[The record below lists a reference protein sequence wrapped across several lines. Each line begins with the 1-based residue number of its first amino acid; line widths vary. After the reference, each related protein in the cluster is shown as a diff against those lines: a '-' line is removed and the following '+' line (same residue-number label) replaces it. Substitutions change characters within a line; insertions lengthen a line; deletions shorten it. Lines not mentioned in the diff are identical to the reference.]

1 MNNTQFLLKGL
12 SSGELQQLAFELLP
26 RISKKYKG
34 IIHSGAVEG
43 TFKTRKGTPDQWRE
57 KPDGGFIYIQVT
69 TDSTKRKVL
78 TDLEKSI
85 KSLGKIKKMAQ
96 SEHVAFINFEPFPEE
111 IEKCKK
117 LCQQK
122 GIGFDLFNNSRI
134 AKYLDE
140 PQNHDLRF
148 KYLNIPPDISIF
160 MTIDRFKE
168 RLERQSRKLPFST
181 AFVGREKEIQDIISL
196 IQAGTRVIVIHGNPG
211 VGKTRFCLELSK
223 EIKKLENFQE
233 YEIRFVRD
241 INESLLS
248 AIRSELDPRQKYI
261 IVADDANRLGHLEG
275 LSEILLD
282 PYWAEGSLLIISTRS
297 YHIKQVLKKLRN
309 RFEDVRRLEIKRLS
323 NADIDKILQNPPF
336 SLQNREFRKKAVSM
350 AEGNPRMAAIIA
362 EVLKAKGFI
371 ANISFYERFK
381 EYFEGVF
388 SELQFYL
395 EKDKK
400 DKALL
405 AIIAALRIINPSN
418 ERIVK
423 KIISLI
429 DFKNEWEFRESISR
443 LSEYE
448 ILERWPS
455 GKIVKIFDDSV
466 SEYIV
471 FRYFFDDKTKFLDF
485 KKFIIE
491 PFGEE
496 FANHIF
502 ENLVTLTLNGYKSE
516 ELKRILNQL
525 LKQSYDVLLGLSEE
539 KERIKYLGWMEKFV
553 YCVPE
558 ESFKIIYEYTK
569 KKNLQNIPINE
580 ANLIIKIAQHALYIK
595 GQNLLLPVTRLLR
608 EYALAQGKRSESL
621 RKNACDALIKIFRY
635 LPPIPKD
642 DKHVYWIYT
651 PQEILVNEVEKWIFN
666 NPNEIEIQLIVNLLS
681 QLCRHYFEI
690 HETDYIDRNK
700 FIMSVGLL
708 HLSDKLKN
716 IRKKVFSLLTH
727 LYLMPSIS
735 QKLKIKIIDAF
746 DSALFPWIPFGVT
759 PSKELMEFDA
769 KILLSC
775 FEKLCAKETQFL
787 LLDKLWKRLKRVEG
801 ILSDSRATVLR
812 KSLETAELQK
822 FQKFIETY
830 WEEKQDLEWE
840 AKEKEKERFA
850 IELVSRVDQV
860 NLKDFIA
867 DLSRIQRHA
876 SLENSHLLMMGQVF
890 YHLGRLK
897 PIVGE
902 LAIKEISRAKH
913 PLFPYLH
920 NLLMG
925 ISSTDV
931 EQKRKIA
938 REWLITGEIEKLRVI
953 AASYAWKTH
962 PYPAKEDIKIINA
975 LLSFQDEIIDEH
987 LVNALQNFQDINA
1000 DWVAKQLLVIAKR
1013 ATPRIYSNLLI
1024 WIKPSGKPSDFH
1036 YQIYKTHPEI
1046 FKEIIFASVRFPKL
1060 SEAKLSHLINC
1071 LKYLSIQNLD
1081 VLLEYFLR
1089 QLNWYLKCQKER
1101 NYGYEVFPLYS
1112 FKLNFVRQHEQY
1124 REFLIKL
1131 LKICQKGS
1139 TYFYPC
1145 LDLLKSILEYEDSDD
1160 KGLKKL
1166 DNITFEVF
1174 LEWIN
1179 GSEVQLKTII
1189 SILREIHP
1197 WQSWFE
1203 LVRHIV
1209 KRTSDS
1215 DVWESLYS
1223 AFYFGDYKHRL
1234 KMIRQQRREND
1245 SFEMHQFL
1253 NGAEKK
1259 LQEMIER
1266 EKERESEETELKRI
1280 YVN

>member
-26 RISKKYKG
+26 RISKKYRR

-43 TFKTRKGTPDQWRE
+43 TFKTRKGTPDQWCE
-57 KPDGGFIYIQVT
+57 KPDGGFIYIEVT
-69 TDSTKRKVL
+69 TDSTRGKVL
-78 TDLEKSI
+78 SDLKKSI
-85 KSLGKIKKMAQ
+85 ESLEKIKKMAQ
-96 SEHVAFINFEPFPEE
+96 SEYVAFINFEPSPEE
-111 IEKCKK
+111 IHECKR

-168 RLERQSRKLPFST
+168 RLERQSRNLPFST

-196 IQAGTRVIVIHGNPG
+196 IQAGTRVIVIYGNPG

-241 INESLLS
+241 TDESLLS
-248 AIRSELDPRQKYI
+248 AIHSELDPRQKYI
-261 IVADDANRLGHLEG
+261 IVADDANRLGHLDD
-275 LSEILLD
+275 LSEILLH
-282 PYWAEGSLLIISTRS
+282 PHWAEGSLLIISTRS
-297 YHIKQVLKKLRN
+297 YHIEQVLKKLRS
-309 RFEDVRRLEIKRLS
+309 RFEDVKRLEIKRLS

-336 SLQNREFRKKAVSM
+336 SLENRKFREKAVLM

-362 EVLKAKGFI
+362 EVLKTKGFI

-395 EKDKK
+395 ERDKK

-429 DFKNEWEFRESISR
+429 GFKNEWEFRESISR

-516 ELKRILNQL
+516 ELKRVLNQL
-525 LKQSYDVLLGLSEE
+525 LKQSYDVLLGLSKE

-558 ESFKIIYEYTK
+558 ESFKIIYKYTK
-569 KKNLQNIPINE
+569 EKGLQNIPINE
-580 ANLIIKIAQHALYIK
+580 ANLIIEIAQRALYVK

-642 DKHVYWIYT
+642 NKHVYWIYT

-666 NPNEIEIQLIVNLLS
+666 NPNEIEIQLMVNLLS

-700 FIMSVGLL
+700 FIMSAGPL

-727 LYLMPSIS
+727 LYSMPSIS

-746 DSALFPWIPFGVT
+746 DSALSPWIPFGAT

-801 ILSDSRATVLR
+801 ILSDSRVTVLR

-822 FQKFIETY
+822 FQKFTETY
-830 WEEKQDLEWE
+830 WKEKRDLEWE

-860 NLKDFIA
+860 NLEDFIA

-876 SLENSHLLMMGQVF
+876 SLENSHLLMMGRVF
-890 YHLGRLK
+890 YHLGRLR

-902 LAIKEISRAKH
+902 LAVKEISRAEH

-925 ISSTDV
+925 ISRTDV

-938 REWLITGEIEKLRVI
+938 KEWLITGEIEKLRII

-962 PYPAKEDIKIINA
+962 PYPAKEDIKIIDA
-975 LLSFQDEIIDEH
+975 LLSSQDEIIDEH

-1013 ATPRIYSNLLI
+1013 ATPRIYSNLLM
-1024 WIKPSGKPSDFH
+1024 WIEPSEKPSDFH

-1060 SEAKLSHLINC
+1060 SEGKLSHLINC

-1089 QLNWYLKCQKER
+1089 RLDWCSKCQKER

-1112 FKLNFVRQHEQY
+1112 FKLNFVKQHEQY

-1131 LKICQKGS
+1131 LKVCQEGRA
-1139 TYFYPC
+1139 YFHLC
-1145 LDLLKSILEYEDSDD
+1145 LNFLKRILEYEEFDN
-1160 KGLKKL
+1160 KGPKEL

-1174 LEWIN
+1174 LEWVN
-1179 GSEVQLKTII
+1179 GSEAQFKTII
-1189 SILREIHP
+1189 LILKEIHP
-1197 WQSWFE
+1197 WQSWFK

-1223 AFYFGDYKHRL
+1223 AFYFGDYKYYL
-1234 KMIRQQRREND
+1234 EMIRQQRRENN

-1266 EKERESEETELKRI
+1266 EEERESEETELKRI